1 MATSRTQD
9 YTIFKIVLLQN
20 VLPQNVLAYKTSC
33 LHNILSQNVQPQN
46 VLPTKRPLHKT
57 SPATKCPHHKTFFL
71 QNILAYKTSLPTKH
85 PSTKCPPPYKIS
97 TCSQQHLV
105 YTNAYFLFPNSKYS
119 FIKFSPHKTPAIQRF
134 LLNIYRHF
142 LYMYIDQIKTYKKA
156 EYELIHTIIKHKI
169 LICTCKYLN

>member
-1 MATSRTQD
+1 VGEVKVLSKITVLSSPSYCNSGVLGKWLHPATQD

-33 LHNILSQNVQPQN
+33 LHNILSQKVQLQN
-46 VLPTKRPLHKT
+46 VLPTKRPFHKT

-105 YTNAYFLFPNSKYS
+105 YTNAYFLFPN
-119 FIKFSPHKTPAIQRF
+119 
-134 LLNIYRHF
+134 
-142 LYMYIDQIKTYKKA
+142 
-156 EYELIHTIIKHKI
+156 IH
-169 LICTCKYLN
+169 L